1 MKKILLVFGTLALAL
16 AMFFSTN
23 AMNSSNGDLDL
34 ATLIT
39 MNEANAEYPIFDGGC
54 VCKTS
59 TSRCV
64 KKGIISFRKDCPNRP
79 PSGQETDAS
88 CQITNPNGC

>member
-1 MKKILLVFGTLALAL
+1 MKKIIGILGVAVI
-16 AMFFSTN
+16 AMAIFFNTN
-23 AMNSSNGDLDL
+23 SMDSSNGNLDL

-59 TSRCV
+59 ISQCV
-64 KKGIISFRKDCPNRP
+64 KKGWISIRKDCPNSP

-88 CQITNPNGC
+88 CQIANPNGC